1 MHDNNCKV
9 IIDLENK
16 PSYYLQRGGYNSMS
30 IHESVKTNERNDQ
43 SKFSG
48 KDEHDFR
55 GKRQNVAKEISPRQ
69 RAEDIKN
76 TARKVRESAI
86 ALRETIT
93 AMREAGTL
101 KEIGAAIY
109 EAASAT
115 RATSQEIDATVKELE
130 QSGVIKEIGS
140 TVQEVTQTARH
151 TAEVARGAANT
162 IASEMGN
169 PTDVKDAVKEA
180 T

>member
-1 MHDNNCKV
+1 
-9 IIDLENK
+9 
-16 PSYYLQRGGYNSMS
+16 
-30 IHESVKTNERNDQ
+30 
-43 SKFSG
+43 
-48 KDEHDFR
+48 
-55 GKRQNVAKEISPRQ
+55 AKELSPRQ

-86 ALRETIT
+86 ILRETIK

-101 KEIGAAIY
+101 KEISAAIY

-115 RATSQEIDATVKELE
+115 RVTSQEIDSTVKELE

-140 TVQEVTQTARH
+140 TVQEVTQTARY
-151 TAEVARGAANT
+151 TADVARGAANT
-162 IASEMGN
+162 LASDI
-169 PTDVKDAVKEA
+169 PTDAEKEA